1 MRSASAA
8 VVRDLQPTTAYEP
21 PSVGSI
27 LTIAR
32 KEIRDALR
40 NKWFLLYTI
49 AFAALA
55 LGLSSLALA
64 GTGQYGF
71 GGFGRTAA
79 SLINLV
85 MLIVPLMALT
95 AGAGSL
101 ANERERGTLDYL
113 LAQPISRL
121 EVLLGKYLG
130 LALAL
135 LASLCLGF
143 GICAAVIGARSGG
156 ADALPFLRLVMLA
169 YALALC
175 MLSLG
180 MLISAFARR
189 GGLALAAT
197 VFAWLALV
205 FLGDLGLMGST
216 LAFKLNVTQMLSL
229 AMLSPL
235 QVFKMASLSSIHA
248 SLDVLGPAGLYAT
261 QHWGDRL
268 PWLFAGVLAAWVILP
283 LALAQMVLKR
293 GVA

>member
-1 MRSASAA
+1 MTDAALATCMPATREPLIDVRS
-8 VVRDLQPTTAYEP
+8 VV
-21 PSVGSI
+21 
-27 LTIAR
+27 TIAR
-32 KEIRDALR
+32 KEVRDALR
-40 NKWFLLYTI
+40 NKWFLFYSI

-55 LGLSSLALA
+55 LSLASLALA
-64 GTGQYGF
+64 GTGRYGF

-101 ANERERGTLDYL
+101 AGERERGTLNYL
-113 LAQPISRL
+113 LAQPVSRL
-121 EVLLGKYLG
+121 EIVLGKYLG
-130 LALAL
+130 LAIAL

-143 GICAAVIGARSGG
+143 GLCAGVIAGRGSG
-156 ADALPFLRLVMLA
+156 ADAASFLRLVMLA

-175 MLSLG
+175 MLSVG

-189 GGLALAAT
+189 SAVALAAAVFTWLALA
-197 VFAWLALV
+197 

-216 LAFKLNVTQMLSL
+216 LAFKLNVTQMLML
-229 AMLSPL
+229 ALVSPL

-261 QHWGDRL
+261 QHWGPRL
-268 PWLFAGVLAAWVILP
+268 PLIFGAALAAWIVLP
-283 LALAQMVLKR
+283 LAAAHIIFLRR
-293 GVA
+293 GGT